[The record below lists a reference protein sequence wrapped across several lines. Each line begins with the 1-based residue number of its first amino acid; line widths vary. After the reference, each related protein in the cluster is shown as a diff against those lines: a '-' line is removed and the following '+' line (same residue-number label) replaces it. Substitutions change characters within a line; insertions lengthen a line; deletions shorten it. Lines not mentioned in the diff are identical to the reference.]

1 MAKNFDNEEGY
12 EKYLRYI
19 EDNLDEVTEKVTRIF
34 DERKK
39 GLAATLRGMLRDAV
53 SCATHYEWRRG
64 DCPYDTSGELKDC
77 GDIDLNI
84 SIADFLE
91 EEYTGDAK
99 ATYVS
104 GHGLEYET
112 YQDSLTNDTITFCEN
127 VLRDAVMICLQE
139 AFPEDEVTERDTE
152 EVIYECHDD
161 IYDNCPAERFWPCSG
176 ALEYCGIDTEIPL
189 KSLFDTKKEKIVA
202 VRAR

>member
-1 MAKNFDNEEGY
+1 MAKNEDGY
-12 EKYLRYI
+12 EKYLGYI
-19 EDNLDEVTEKVTRIF
+19 EDSLDEVAEKVTRIF

-39 GLAATLRGMLRDAV
+39 GLAATLCGMLRDAA

-91 EEYTGDAK
+91 EEYTGGTK

-104 GHGLEYET
+104 GHGLSYET
-112 YQDSLTNDTITFCEN
+112 YQDSLTNDTITLCEN
-127 VLRDAVMICLQE
+127 VLRDAVRICLQE
-139 AFPEDEVTERDTE
+139 AFPEDEVSERDAE

-161 IYDNCPAERFWPCSG
+161 IYDNCPAESFWPCSG
-176 ALEYCGIDTEIPL
+176 ALEYCGIDTEMPL

-202 VRAR
+202 FKTK

>member
-1 MAKNFDNEEGY
+1 MDIEKEKTMAKNEDGY
-12 EKYLRYI
+12 EKYLGYI
-19 EDNLDEVTEKVTRIF
+19 EDSLDEVAEKVTRIF

-39 GLAATLRGMLRDAV
+39 GLAATLCGMLRDAA

-91 EEYTGDAK
+91 EEYTGGTK

-104 GHGLEYET
+104 GHGFSYET
-112 YQDSLTNDTITFCEN
+112 YQDSLTNDIPNSRACTMRHTN
-127 VLRDAVMICLQE
+127 MMPAVLVC
-139 AFPEDEVTERDTE
+139 
-152 EVIYECHDD
+152 
-161 IYDNCPAERFWPCSG
+161 W
-176 ALEYCGIDTEIPL
+176 
-189 KSLFDTKKEKIVA
+189 
-202 VRAR
+202 

>member
-1 MAKNFDNEEGY
+1 MAKNEDGY
-12 EKYLRYI
+12 EKYLGYI
-19 EDNLDEVTEKVTRIF
+19 EDSLDEVAEKVTRIF

-39 GLAATLRGMLRDAV
+39 GLAATLCGMLRDAA

-91 EEYTGDAK
+91 EEYTGGTK

-104 GHGLEYET
+104 GHGLSYET
-112 YQDSLTNDTITFCEN
+112 YQDSLTNDSPNRWACTMRHTNTMPAVSVCWLTFME
-127 VLRDAVMICLQE
+127 
-139 AFPEDEVTERDTE
+139 
-152 EVIYECHDD
+152 
-161 IYDNCPAERFWPCSG
+161 
-176 ALEYCGIDTEIPL
+176 
-189 KSLFDTKKEKIVA
+189 KSHTTLLS
-202 VRAR
+202 RL

>member
-1 MAKNFDNEEGY
+1 MDVEKEKTMAKNEDEY
-12 EKYLRYI
+12 EKYLGYI
-19 EDNLDEVTEKVTRIF
+19 EDNLDEVAEKVTRIF

-39 GLAATLRGMLRDAV
+39 GLAATLCGMLRNAV

-91 EEYTGDAK
+91 EEYTGGTK

-104 GHGLEYET
+104 GHGLSYET
-112 YQDSLTNDTITFCEN
+112 Y
-127 VLRDAVMICLQE
+127 
-139 AFPEDEVTERDTE
+139 
-152 EVIYECHDD
+152 
-161 IYDNCPAERFWPCSG
+161 
-176 ALEYCGIDTEIPL
+176 
-189 KSLFDTKKEKIVA
+189 
-202 VRAR
+202 